1 MAISQAVNGKLNEQ
15 VTNEF
20 MASQIYLSMACMFDS
35 MSLKQLA
42 GRFFK
47 QTEEERGHALKILK
61 YVLEAEGKVTLQALT
76 QPPAEWPSV
85 LAAIETALAHER
97 KVTGQINDLVTLAA
111 QEKDYAT
118 QSFLKCF
125 VDEQV
130 EEVASMAYLRD
141 VAKLAGTNLLNIEMV
156 VSHLGK

>member
-1 MAISQAVNGKLNEQ
+1 MAISQTVNGKLNEQ
-15 VTNEF
+15 ITNEF
-20 MASQIYLSMACMFDS
+20 MAAQIYLSMACMFET

-61 YVLEAEGKVTLQALT
+61 YVLEAEGKVTLQALP
-76 QPPAEWPSV
+76 QPPATWASV
-85 LAAIETALAHER
+85 LAAIEAALEHER
-97 KVTGQINDLVTLAA
+97 KVTKQINDLVTLADE
-111 QEKDYAT
+111 EKDYAT
-118 QSFLKCF
+118 HSFLKWF

-141 VAKLAGTNLLNIEMV
+141 VAKLAGSNLLTIEMV
-156 VSHLGK
+156 VPHLD